1 MQKWQKRFRY
11 IRVVLEA
18 VRQGRLLVEETASE
32 LVERVLELCQLI
44 IIRSR
49 QRFFKARSQMTE
61 GTRATESVTYL

>member
-18 VRQGRLLVEETASE
+18 VGQGRLPVEKTASE
-32 LVERVLELCQLI
+32 LVEWVLELCQLI

-49 QRFFKARSQMTE
+49 
-61 GTRATESVTYL
+61 